1 MSEQKEKST
10 EPRRVK
16 VINLRLTESEL
27 STINS
32 QCDQAGITRSS
43 YILQSVLDKKVLTN
57 IDAQVVFQLRKIG
70 NNINQITKQI
80 HIISKFV
87 DNKEQ
92 SLPNI
97 LRQLSSMNEQ
107 IEAISHYILKDHA
120 GKN

>member
-1 MSEQKEKST
+1 MSKQKENST

-27 STINS
+27 SAINS
-32 QCDQAGITRSS
+32 LCDQAGITRSS

-57 IDAQVVFQLRKIG
+57 IDGQVVFQLRKIG

-80 HIISKFV
+80 HIISKFA
-87 DNKEQ
+87 DNKDQ
-92 SLPNI
+92 SLPDI
-97 LRQLSSMNEQ
+97 LEKLSSMNTQ